1 MQTQLYITNRVEYS
15 IDACGV
21 LEAYDAVDPGV
32 CEGAFHMSEE
42 FTPKQC
48 FGHGAGVD
56 GDHQARRTLRD
67 RMQGPRHNL
76 FSRAVLAGDQDM
88 RVGRS
93 NAGYGLEDGLH
104 ERGRGNELGT
114 SLSLQQAIL
123 RGKPLGAL
131 QCSAQVN
138 LGPEDSQQPLV
149 LPWLLDEV
157 TGPTAHGL
165 HCQLDV
171 RPRGH
176 DNDGS

>member
-1 MQTQLYITNRVEYS
+1 MLAQGYIANLVEENGAA
-15 IDACGV
+15 IGE
-21 LEAYDAVDPGV
+21 LEASDAVEPGIG
-32 CEGAFHMSEE
+32 EGAFHMSEE
-42 FTPKQC
+42 FTLKQC

-56 GDHQARRTLRD
+56 GDHQARRTSRD

-76 FSRAVLAGDQDM
+76 FSRAVLARDQDI

-93 NAGYGLEDGLH
+93 NAGYGLEHGLH
-104 ERGRGNELGT
+104 GRGRGNELGT

-131 QCSAQVN
+131 QCPAQVN
-138 LGPEDSQQPLV
+138 LGPKDGQQPLV